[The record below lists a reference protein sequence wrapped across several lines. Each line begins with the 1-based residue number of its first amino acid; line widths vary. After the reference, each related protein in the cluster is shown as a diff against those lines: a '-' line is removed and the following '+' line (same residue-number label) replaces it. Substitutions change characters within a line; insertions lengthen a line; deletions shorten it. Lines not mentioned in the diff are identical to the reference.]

1 MARQL
6 DDIFN
11 ECYER
16 IRSGESLESCLRS
29 YPQYRVQLEPL
40 LRTTFDIGRRIS
52 YIHPRPEFKHWAQ
65 VRIESV
71 QRYPRRPTMA
81 EAPVASTWLRH
92 GWAIIVSVG
101 IVLLLTTGSTMAA
114 SSQALPDQTLYPV
127 KLATEEVQRALTVTP
142 ERKAQ
147 LETDIANIRAVELE
161 AMANAGKTQAAAE
174 AAVRYSDQ
182 FERAVQAIVAAGGT
196 DTESA
201 AYVPPTVTTPVVVTP
216 PPTTST
222 PTTSTTTPETTP
234 PEVSPPPVIPAS
246 ENTTPLITPPAETT
260 TVTDN
265 IAPPEITTPS
275 ETTTPPETTIPA
287 ESTTPA
293 ETATTTTSANDN
305 SKAARVETQKQ
316 ALRSSAYKSWSA
328 LKNAQDKASQDSKV
342 DWQKAI
348 NVVNKYPQI
357 STSDNNTSTN
367 SGSSSYSQPSSSK
380 SHNYGR

>member
-1 MARQL
+1 MARKL

-71 QRYPRRPTMA
+71 QRYPRQPTMA

-114 SSQALPDQTLYPV
+114 SSQALPDEALYPV
-127 KLATEEVQRALTVTP
+127 KLATEEVQRVLTVTP

-161 AMANAGKTQAAAE
+161 AMANAGKTQEAAK

-182 FERAVQAIVAAGGT
+182 FEIAVQAIVAAGGT

-201 AYVPPTVTTPVVVTP
+201 GYVPPTVSTPTVVTP

-222 PTTSTTTPETTP
+222 PTATTATPETP

-246 ENTTPLITPPAETT
+246 ENATPVITPPVETT

-265 IAPPEITTPS
+265 ITPPEITTPP
-275 ETTTPPETTIPA
+275 ETTTPTETTIPT
-287 ESTTPA
+287 EPTTPA
-293 ETATTTTSANDN
+293 ETATTPSTTSSES
-305 SKAARVETQKQ
+305 SKAAKAEKQKQ
-316 ALRSSAYKSWSA
+316 SLRNSAYKSWSA
-328 LKNAQDKASQDSKV
+328 LKDAQDKASQNSKN

-348 NVVNKYPQI
+348 NVVNKYPQT

-367 SGSSSYSQPSSSK
+367 SGSSGHSQPSSSK
-380 SHNYGR
+380 WPNYNR